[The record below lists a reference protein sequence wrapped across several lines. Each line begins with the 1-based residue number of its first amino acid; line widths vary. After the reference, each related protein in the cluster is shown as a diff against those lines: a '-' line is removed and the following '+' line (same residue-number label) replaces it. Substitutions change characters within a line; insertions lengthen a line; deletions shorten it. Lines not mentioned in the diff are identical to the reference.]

1 MSARSYRLPFR
12 WCVIAL
18 SLLAAPV
25 TSAQQVGPGLD
36 TPLARAPETIEV
48 EIDLDAEAQR
58 FAGTIPRYDATA
70 ENVRRYGDGSE
81 DVDCHASALRVAAT
95 ALERARQARGMASVG
110 KFYFE
115 LAKIGLQAYGLDHL
129 ADAADLIEKAY
140 SADSAGDFAQGVGEF
155 LAGKIGGAAVK
166 SDLAQKLNL
175 SGDVAEEIIAGKAA
189 ELLYAELMKDV
200 VRSWTE
206 SVDSPCDGLTVTIAV
221 NGGAGG
227 PTLTFY
233 VYGDCACSTPKHQ
246 PESRRLST
254 FGVFGTAKLVPHSRY
269 ANGKLQISFSPED
282 PVYEVVAQCGCGT
295 KTALLDRSGTSL
307 PLDDALTLPGFAV
320 SYDTTEWCSYGGGQ
334 SGIPIGS
341 PATTGGGET
350 PGGDEPSSAGGTP
363 IGAPIPTGDPTGT
376 FSPPEWVTTGRSG
389 DPTPGSTPRT
399 PPTQPPQE
407 DDPDDPRDLPPPN
420 AVPVKAT
427 QAVLLAGGTTQIAAM
442 KGARVKLD
450 LGPEPELPLAGAPR
464 LDDGFADPPV
474 QGVTDANGLASL
486 ALPAGTTLP
495 AAYRGAAVEVDLTP
509 AASKLV
515 YLKRGADPRSALD
528 AGLAG
533 LIGRSFAVKDTLVV
547 PLFFQ
552 REELGRVEKLIA
564 KSPGVLES
572 ETNYCRDEQALPNDP
587 YFSSQKSWKQPYADQ
602 WAIQRVGF
610 TQGDGSA
617 WSLVGPDA
625 TPVVVAVVDTGLDW
639 NHADV
644 ERASLWTHPREI
656 PGNGRDDDGNGYVD
670 DVIGWDFQGQDPKP
684 FDRDGHGTFVAGVIA
699 AGWNNG
705 VGIAGINPH
714 ARLMTLRAL
723 NDFGHTRA
731 SYLAEAIVY
740 AADNGARVINV
751 SVGGKNLT
759 RAENLAIEHAH
770 ERGALV
776 VVAAGNEGVDVAG
789 FGPAGAKHALAVAS
803 TGLDDKRAPFSNWGA
818 GIALAAP
825 GMDVLSLRARR
836 TDFMRDL
843 PDVKYVPG
851 EAFVGSDRR
860 YYRTSGTSFSAPIVS
875 GVASLVL
882 AKRPELSVDALREL
896 LLQTARDVDVPG
908 QDQHT
913 GFGIVDARAAL
924 AAEPGLRLATEI
936 LDVVVVER
944 DGKQMVQVNG
954 SAGADKLRRRW
965 IEIGSGDAP
974 TRWQKIGGDAS
985 DPVESGVLGLIP
997 AEALR
1002 GATTWTIRS
1011 VVEHESGQTRE
1022 VRFRLD
1028 LG

>member
-1 MSARSYRLPFR
+1 MSARSFRVAIRCCVLLLP
-12 WCVIAL
+12 
-18 SLLAAPV
+18 LLAAPAAFADE
-25 TSAQQVGPGLD
+25 SGPGLD
-36 TPLARAPETIEV
+36 TPLAQAPESIEV
-48 EIDLDAEAQR
+48 EVDLDAEAMR
-58 FAGTIPRYDATA
+58 FAGSIPRYDADA
-70 ENVRRYGDGSE
+70 ENVKRYGDNAA
-81 DVDCHASALRVAAT
+81 DVDCYSSALRVAAT
-95 ALERARQARGMASVG
+95 ALERARQSRGMAKVG

-115 LAKIGLQAYGLDHL
+115 VAKVALQAYGLDHV

-140 SADSAGDFAQGVGEF
+140 SANSAGDFAKGVGEF
-155 LAGKIGGAAVK
+155 MAGKIAGAGVK
-166 SDLAQKLNL
+166 SDLAEKLNL

-189 ELLYAELMKDV
+189 ELLYGELMKDV
-200 VRSWTE
+200 ERSWRET
-206 SVDSPCDGLTVTIAV
+206 VDSPCDGLTVQIGV
-221 NGGAGG
+221 NGGADG

-233 VYGDCACSTPKHQ
+233 VHGDCACTVPQHQ
-246 PESRRLST
+246 PEARRLST
-254 FGVFGTAKLVPHSRY
+254 FGVFGTAKLVPHSRFE
-269 ANGKLQISFSPED
+269 NGKLKISFSPAD
-282 PVYEVVAQCGCGT
+282 PIYEVVARCGCPT
-295 KTALLDRSGTSL
+295 QTSLLDRTGTGTGV
-307 PLDDALTLPGFAV
+307 PVGDALAVPGFAV
-320 SYDTTEWCSYGGGQ
+320 SYDSTEWCSYGGGQ
-334 SGIPIGS
+334 TGIPTGS
-341 PATTGGGET
+341 PTTTDGGEE
-350 PGGDEPSSAGGTP
+350 PGGDEPSGGGGSP
-363 IGAPIPTGDPTGT
+363 IGEPIPTGDPTGT
-376 FSPPEWVTTGRSG
+376 FLPPEWVTTGRTG
-389 DPTPGSTPRT
+389 KPTPTSTPRT
-399 PPTQPPQE
+399 PPATKPPE
-407 DDPDDPRDLPPPN
+407 EEDPRDLPPPT

-427 QAVLLAGGTTQIAAM
+427 QAVLLEGGKTQVAAV

-450 LGPEPELPLAGAPR
+450 LGPEPELPLAGAPKV
-464 LDDGFADPPV
+464 DDGFADAPV
-474 QGVTDANGLASL
+474 QGVTDANGNASL
-486 ALPAGTTLP
+486 ALPEGTKLP

-515 YLKRGADPRSALD
+515 YLNKGVDPRKGLD
-528 AGLAG
+528 AGLIG
-533 LIGRSFAVKDTLVV
+533 MVGRSFTVKDTVVV

-552 REELGRVEKLIA
+552 REQLGQVEKLIE
-564 KSPGVLES
+564 KSPGVLHS

-587 YFSSQKSWKQPYADQ
+587 YFSSKGSWKQAYADQ

-610 TQGDGSA
+610 TEGSGSA
-617 WSLVGPDA
+617 WSLVGRDA
-625 TPVVVAVVDTGLDW
+625 KPVVVGVVDTGLDW

-644 ERASLWTHPREI
+644 ERANLWTNPREVA
-656 PGNGRDDDGNGYVD
+656 GNGRDDDGNGYVD

-723 NDFGHTRA
+723 NEFGHTRA

-759 RAENLAIEHAH
+759 RAESLAIEHAH

-776 VVAAGNEGVDVAG
+776 VVAAGNEGVDVSG

-803 TGLDDKRAPFSNWGA
+803 TGLDDKRASFSNWGA

-843 PDVKYVPG
+843 PDVKYAPG
-851 EAFVGSDRR
+851 EAFVGRDRR

-882 AKRPELSVDALREL
+882 AKRPELSADALRDL

-924 AAEPGLRLATEI
+924 AAQPGLRLATEI

-944 DGKQMVQVNG
+944 DGKQVVQVNG
-954 SAGADKLRRRW
+954 SASADKLRRRW

-974 TRWQKIGGDAS
+974 TSWKKVGEDAT
-985 DPVESGVLGLIP
+985 DPVEGGVLGLIP
-997 AEALR
+997 AEAFR
-1002 GATTWTIRS
+1002 GAKTWTIRS
-1011 VVEHESGQTRE
+1011 VVEHENGQVRE
-1022 VRFRLD
+1022 VRFQLD